1 MIESQLLALKIEGK
15 WLEPLLETF
24 EKYQIDTP
32 KRQACFLGQ
41 IMHESGSFKFT
52 KENLNY
58 SAKALM
64 ATWPSRFPDIETA
77 SQFERQPEKIANKV
91 YSGRMGNTEDGDGAK
106 YIGRGLIQVT
116 GKENYTHCGE
126 ALGLD
131 LVANPQLLEEP
142 RYAALSAGW
151 FWNKKGL
158 NALADEGTSNSF
170 EVMTK
175 RINGGLL
182 GLDDRKSKMI
192 EVLKA
197 LGAQNG

>member
-1 MIESQLLALKIEGK
+1 MIESQLLALGVDGK
-15 WLEPLLETF
+15 WFEPLLETF
-24 EKYQIDTP
+24 DKYQINTP
-32 KRQACFLGQ
+32 RRQACFIGQ
-41 IMHESGSFKFT
+41 TMHESGSFKFT

-64 ATWPSRFPDIETA
+64 ATWPSRFPDLAIA
-77 SQFERQPEKIANKV
+77 MQFERQPEKIANKV

-106 YIGRGLIQVT
+106 YIGRGLIQIT
-116 GKENYTHCGE
+116 GKENYTHCGQ
-126 ALGLD
+126 ALGID
-131 LVANPQLLEEP
+131 LVSNPQLLEEP

-158 NALADEGTSNSF
+158 NALADDGTSNAF

-182 GLDDRKSKMI
+182 GLDDRKSKII
-192 EVLKA
+192 EALKA
-197 LGAQNG
+197 LGAQNA

>member
-1 MIESQLLALKIEGK
+1 LALGVDGK
-15 WLEPLLETF
+15 WFEPLLETF
-24 EKYQIDTP
+24 DKYQINTP
-32 KRQACFLGQ
+32 RRQACFIGQ
-41 IMHESGSFKFT
+41 TMHESGSFKFT

-64 ATWPSRFPDIETA
+64 ATWPSRFPDLAIA
-77 SQFERQPEKIANKV
+77 MQFERQPEKIANKV

-106 YIGRGLIQVT
+106 YIGRGLIQIT
-116 GKENYTHCGE
+116 GKENYTHCGQ
-126 ALGLD
+126 ALGID

-158 NALADEGTSNSF
+158 NALADDGTSNAF

-182 GLDDRKSKMI
+182 GLNDRKSKII
-192 EVLKA
+192 EALKA
-197 LGAQNG
+197 LGAQNA